1 MRHYL
6 IALFGEFEFLG
17 KTVPILLPVLLNQ
30 TYDYL
35 VEGEADLITGMNEA
49 GEVGVPDLK
58 PGDFVRV
65 PFGRQERIGVVWR
78 RVVEPVDENGE
89 IKSKSIDPAKM
100 KAVIDKIDVP
110 PLPDVSMRFAEWV
123 ANYTL
128 SPLGMV
134 LRMMMSAR
142 QAFVAQK
149 PRFGVAF
156 AGVVP
161 PRLTPARQKVIDVL
175 TQHGRID
182 VADKNGFVWTK
193 ANLASEAGVS
203 TGVIDG
209 LVKAGVLVQAEL
221 APESMARPV
230 PKFSPS
236 TFKEEQIE
244 AAHRMKGIG
253 NSAAFQ
259 VGLLDGVTGSGKTEV
274 YFEAIAGAMEAGR
287 QVLVLLPEISLTNQ
301 FLERFKA
308 RFGCNP
314 ASWHSAVGEGE
325 RARIWRGVASGE
337 VRAVIGARSALFLPY
352 QDLGVIV
359 VDEEHDAG
367 YKQETNV
374 MYHARDMA
382 VVRGSLGKCG
392 VVLASATP
400 SLESLINAEQ
410 GRYAHIKLR
419 TRFYGA
425 ELPEMTAIDMKK
437 DPPDRGRWLSPRL
450 VAAVRQTMAEGQQ
463 SLLFLNRRG
472 YAPLTLCRTC
482 GYRIQCPQ
490 CSSWL
495 VDHKHKAALSCH
507 HCGFKLQRPK
517 ACPKC
522 EAEDSLV
529 PCGPGV
535 ERISEEVRELFPEA
549 RQAIL
554 SSDLVP
560 NIAALREVLETI
572 HSGEANIIIGT
583 QIVAKG
589 HNFPL
594 LATVGIVDGDL
605 GLQGSGDPRA
615 AERTFQLLHQVSGR
629 AGRMGTEGCGYV
641 QTYMPDHPV
650 MAAILSGDRDEFMER
665 EVYARQMLTY
675 PPFGRLV
682 ALIVTGKKRDI
693 TELYA
698 REVAKRA
705 PRSDKVM
712 VVGPVEA
719 PLAVIRGRHRFR
731 LLAKAPREIDIQQY
745 LRHWQARLPQA
756 QGDLR
761 LTVDIDPYNFL

>member
-1 MRHYL
+1 M
-6 IALFGEFEFLG
+6 GE
-17 KTVPILLPVLLNQ
+17 TVPILLPVLLNQ

-35 VEGEADLITGMNEA
+35 VKGEADLLA
-49 GEVGVPDLK
+49 DPALDQDLSLS

-65 PFGRQERIGVVWR
+65 PFGRQERIGIVWHKTI
-78 RVVEPVDENGE
+78 EPIDENGVV
-89 IKSKSIDPAKM
+89 ISKPIDPSKL

-110 PLPDVSMRFAEWV
+110 PLPMVSMKFAEWV

-134 LRMMMSAR
+134 LRMMMSAK
-142 QAFVAQK
+142 QAFQTPK
-149 PRFGVAF
+149 PRFGVSF
-156 AGVVP
+156 TGSKPVKM
-161 PRLTPARQKVIDVL
+161 TPAREKVLSVL
-175 TQHGRID
+175 TND
-182 VADKNGFVWTK
+182 FVWTK
-193 ANLASEAGVS
+193 TNLASEAGVS
-203 TGVIDG
+203 TAVIDG
-209 LVKAGVLVQAEL
+209 LVKTGSLVQAEL
-221 APESMARPV
+221 APETMARPRANFQQ
-230 PKFSPS
+230 PE
-236 TFKEEQIE
+236 FKEEQIE
-244 AAHRMKGIG
+244 AAHRMRGIG
-253 NSAAFQ
+253 NSHAFQ

-274 YFEAIAGAMEAGR
+274 YFEALAGALEAGR

-301 FLERFKA
+301 FLERFKT
-308 RFGCNP
+308 RFGCKP
-314 ASWHSAVGEGE
+314 ASWHSAIGEGE
-325 RARIWRGVASGE
+325 RARIWRGVANGE
-337 VRAVIGARSALFLPY
+337 VKAVIGARSALFLPY
-352 QDLGVIV
+352 QDLGLVV

-382 VVRGSLGKCG
+382 VVRGSIGKCG

-400 SLESLINAEQ
+400 SLESLVNAEQ

-437 DPPDRGRWLSPRL
+437 DPPDRGKWLSPRL
-450 VAAVRQTMAEGQQ
+450 VAAINETLAKGEQ

-472 YAPLTLCRTC
+472 YAPLTLCRSC
-482 GYRIQCPQ
+482 GYRLQCPQ
-490 CSSWL
+490 CTSWL
-495 VDHKHKAALSCH
+495 VEHKHKGTLSCH
-507 HCGFKLQRPK
+507 HCGFKLHKPK
-517 ACPKC
+517 NCPKC
-522 EAEDSLV
+522 EAEDSLI

-535 ERISEEVRELFPEA
+535 ERIAEEVRETFPEA

-560 NIAALREVLETI
+560 NIGALREVLDTI

-594 LATVGIVDGDL
+594 LATVGIVDGDI

-629 AGRMGTEGCGYV
+629 AGRMGTEGRGFV

-650 MAAILSGDRDEFMER
+650 MAAILSGDRDEFAMR
-665 EVYARQMLTY
+665 ETQAREMLTY

-682 ALIVTGKKRDI
+682 ALIVTGKEKQI

-705 PRSDKVM
+705 PRSDKVK

-719 PLAVIRGRHRFR
+719 PLAVIRGRYRFR

-745 LRHWQARLPQA
+745 LRHWQAVLPKP

>member
-1 MRHYL
+1 MR
-6 IALFGEFEFLG
+6 LG

-35 VEGEADLITGMNEA
+35 VEGEADLLSGVNEA
-49 GEVGVPDLK
+49 EKLTLA

-65 PFGRQERIGVVWR
+65 PFGRQERIGVVWFEEI
-78 RVVEPVDENGE
+78 EPVDEHGE
-89 IKSKSIDPAKM
+89 IKSKVVDPSKM
-100 KAVIDKIDVP
+100 KAVIDKLDVP
-110 PLPDVSMRFAEWV
+110 PLPLVSMKFAMWV

-128 SPLGMV
+128 SPVGMV
-134 LRMMMSAR
+134 LKMMMSAR
-142 QAFVAQK
+142 QAFAVQK
-149 PRFGVAF
+149 PRFGVSF
-156 AGVVP
+156 TGQVP
-161 PRLTPARQKVIDVL
+161 SRMTPARQKVMDVL
-175 TQHGRID
+175 LPDG
-182 VADKNGFVWTK
+182 ADAHDEIAGSSDYVWSK
-193 ANLASEAGVS
+193 SNLASEAEVT

-209 LVKAGVLVQAEL
+209 LVKAGALVQAEMAAL
-221 APESMARPV
+221 SMAQPRPNHQQ
-230 PKFSPS
+230 PD
-236 TFKEEQIE
+236 FKEEQIK
-244 AAHRMKGIG
+244 AAHRMRGIG
-253 NSAAFQ
+253 NSRQFQ

-274 YFEAIAGAMEAGR
+274 YFEAIAGALDAGR

-301 FLERFKA
+301 FLDRFKERFGAK
-308 RFGCNP
+308 P
-314 ASWHSAVGEGE
+314 ASWHSAIGEGE

-337 VRAVIGARSALFLPY
+337 VKAVIGARSALFLPY
-352 QDLGVIV
+352 QDLGLII

-382 VVRGSLGKCG
+382 VVRGSIGGCG

-419 TRFYGA
+419 TRYYGA
-425 ELPEMTAIDMKK
+425 ELPEMMAIDMKK
-437 DPPDRGRWLSPRL
+437 HPPDKGRWLSPL
-450 VAAVRQTMAEGQQ
+450 MVTAVAKTLAEKQQ
-463 SLLFLNRRG
+463 ALLFLNRRG

-482 GYRIQCPQ
+482 GYRIECPQ

-495 VDHKHKAALSCH
+495 VDHKHKGALSCH
-507 HCGFKLQRPK
+507 HCGFKLHRPE

-522 EAEDSLV
+522 DAKDSLV

-560 NIAALREVLETI
+560 NITALREVLETI

-629 AGRMGTEGCGYV
+629 AGRMGTEGRGFV

-650 MAAILSGDRDEFMER
+650 MAAILSGDRDEFVAR
-665 EVYARQMLTY
+665 EVQARQMLTY

-682 ALIVTGKKRDI
+682 ALIVTGKERPI

-705 PRSDKVM
+705 PRSDKVK

-731 LLAKAPREIDIQQY
+731 LLAKAPRDIDMQQY
-745 LRHWQARLPQA
+745 LRHWQARLPKP
-756 QGDLR
+756 QGELR